1 MKKYRFDEIAF
12 NCTEKKKQTEA
23 DKDTYL
29 GLEQWDSGC
38 LTVSRFGSDVII
50 CAIL

>member
-12 NCTEKKKQTEA
+12 NSTEKKKPTEA

-29 GLEQWDSGC
+29 GLEHWDSGC